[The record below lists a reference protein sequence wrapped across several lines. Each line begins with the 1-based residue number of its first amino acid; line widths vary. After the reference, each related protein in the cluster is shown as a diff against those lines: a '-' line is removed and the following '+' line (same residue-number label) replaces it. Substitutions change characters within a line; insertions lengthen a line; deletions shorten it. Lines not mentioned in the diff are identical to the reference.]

1 MFFKKKRKGEESKK
15 LTVKV
20 DDVYIATSNLKA
32 SCDDGKGFYDKKV
45 TLFYLVL
52 KSSYG
57 YKELFTGRELVLD
70 EDEEFLDIPFIQ
82 RVESLREYLGD
93 YDGEEIT
100 YTALFDIIA
109 NINAMV
115 KLGALEKTKKGR
127 KSNASKSR

>member
-1 MFFKKKRKGEESKK
+1 MFFKKKRKGEEPKK

-115 KLGALEKTKKGR
+115 KLGSLENTKKGR
-127 KSNASKSR
+127 KKQCK

>member
-45 TLFYLVL
+45 TLFYLVV

-82 RVESLREYLGD
+82 RVEPLREYLGN

-109 NINAMV
+109 NINAMD

-127 KSNASKSR
+127 KQQCK

>member
-45 TLFYLVL
+45 TLFYLVV

-127 KSNASKSR
+127 KKQCK